1 MFPLICIY
9 ILLLLVSNYIYFIL
23 FTKQMSDEEI
33 ENKLQK
39 INSILPVLQ
48 HKIQDI
54 NQTYY

>member
-1 MFPLICIY
+1 
-9 ILLLLVSNYIYFIL
+9 
-23 FTKQMSDEEI
+23 MSDEEI
-33 ENKLQK
+33 ENKLQR